1 MFRKDTKN
9 YDALALGLSGA
20 RVITFAT
27 VASLRLAASYGVSH
41 AAFA

>member
-20 RVITFAT
+20 CAIISFT
-27 VASLRLAASYGVSH
+27 VASLNLAASYGVSH